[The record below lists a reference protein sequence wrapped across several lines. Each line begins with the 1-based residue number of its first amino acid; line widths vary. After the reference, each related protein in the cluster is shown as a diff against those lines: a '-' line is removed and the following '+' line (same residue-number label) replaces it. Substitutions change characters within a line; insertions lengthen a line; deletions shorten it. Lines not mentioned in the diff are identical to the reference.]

1 MTPTRLHHAHGRIRK
16 YGNRATEKIWRWDEV
31 RVEDRDELATG
42 DLQTRLEGSGL
53 ESSAIVP
60 MEVADVDPLGD
71 VPADRRLRDL
81 PCFVDRVVQY
91 LDLEQLARVVELAH
105 RIDQPIRDVHLIEDR
120 KLDGDRWQGVGR
132 T

>member
-16 YGNRATEKIWRWDEV
+16 LGNRATEKIWRGNEV
-31 RVEDRDELATG
+31 RVEDRDDLAAG
-42 DLQTRLEGSGL
+42 DLQTRLKGSGL

-81 PCFVDRVVQY
+81 PRFVDRVIQH
-91 LDLEQLARVVELAH
+91 LNLEQLAWVVELAY
-105 RIDQPIRDVHLIEDR
+105 RIDQPIHNVHLIEDR
-120 KLDGDRWQGVGR
+120 KLDGDRRLGVGCS
-132 T
+132 